1 MSVSRSDFVKKKGG
15 GKLFH
20 NSAAFLECLSH
31 PGCEYRPLRT
41 HWLTYPWFLSVID
54 GLYWKDQDLSENT
67 AWHCNVFFGLQ
78 YFTCN
83 IRPWLTNRSQL
94 LLIHGRSWNLL
105 RAWLAFCV
113 CVFACILPP
122 CPISTTSILSPI
134 SLAEPRLCPGASN
147 ETLICYLNMEGISL
161 WDAWTWA
168 AAEGAVVRQ
177 AHWEAKGSSQ
187 PRTLWG
193 NMLIHG

>member
-1 MSVSRSDFVKKKGG
+1 MDCIEKIRIWVRIQRGIAMF
-15 GKLFH
+15 F
-20 NSAAFLECLSH
+20 
-31 PGCEYRPLRT
+31 
-41 HWLTYPWFLSVID
+41 W
-54 GLYWKDQDLSENT
+54 T
-67 AWHCNVFFGLQ
+67 AIFYLQ
-78 YFTCN
+78 YSSMLNKQITTTLS
-83 IRPWLTNRSQL
+83 PWKVLKS
-94 LLIHGRSWNLL
+94 S
-105 RAWLAFCV
+105 ACLASILCV